1 MISRSPSGVSHASS
15 REALRAADRPRAMR
29 VLHTGLDEGRKAWD
43 GGTDVYG
50 RHRASALVKAPLQ
63 IGGARI
69 KIV

>member
-1 MISRSPSGVSHASS
+1 
-15 REALRAADRPRAMR
+15 MR